1 MTIGTTPK
9 QADPWRGTA
18 AVCEGRV
25 GWQSIWAVLYREGDR
40 LFGDELFADL
50 FAEVGRRSVPPRIVA
65 TVMVLQRLQ
74 GCSDREAV
82 EAFSFDA
89 RWKYACGGL
98 AFDYPSFSHTVLV
111 DMRARLAASARPERI
126 FEVTVAAARQAGLVG
141 VRRVLDSTPLYD
153 AVATMDTVT
162 LLGAAIQG
170 VLKVAGQTLE
180 TQLRGVL
187 ASGEEYAILAK
198 PQIDWDDQV
207 ARAALVDARARDAQ
221 AVLGV
226 LAGRPLTQAMAEAVR
241 LLAAVVGQDLEQA
254 ADGSFRIARKVAADR
269 VISTVDPTPAMATR
283 PAPAALTA
291 TRATPRSTPTAS

>member
-1 MTIGTTPK
+1 MDVILEREWPMTAGTTPK
-9 QADPWRGTA
+9 QADLWAGTA

-25 GWQSIWAVLYREGDR
+25 GEQSIWAVLYREGDR

-50 FAEVGRRSVPPRIVA
+50 FAAVGRRSVPPRIVA

-141 VRRVLDSTPLYD
+141 VRRVLDATPLYD

-162 LLGAAIQG
+162 LLGSAIRG
-170 VLKVAGQTLE
+170 VLKMADEALATE
-180 TQLRGVL
+180 LREML
-187 ASGEEYAILAK
+187 ADAEDYARLAK
-198 PQIDWDDQV
+198 PQIDWDDQA
-207 ARAALVDARARDAQ
+207 ARAALVDARARDAH
-221 AVLGV
+221 AVLE
-226 LAGRPLTQAMAEAVR
+226 LLQGRRLPTAMAQAARLVAV
-241 LLAAVVGQDLEQA
+241 VVGQDLEQA
-254 ADGSFRIARKVAADR
+254 GDGRFQSPAR
-269 VISTVDPTPAMATR
+269 SPPTG
-283 PAPAALTA
+283 
-291 TRATPRSTPTAS
+291 

>member
-1 MTIGTTPK
+1 MTAGTTPK
-9 QADPWRGTA
+9 QVDLWCGTA

-25 GWQSIWAVLYREGDR
+25 GEQSIWAVLYHQDDR

-74 GCSDREAV
+74 GLSDREAV

-98 AFDYPSFSHTVLV
+98 AFDDPGFSHTVLV

-126 FEVTVAAARQAGLVG
+126 FAVTMEAARQAGLVG

-162 LLGAAIQG
+162 LLARPSGAAQG
-170 VLKVAGQTLE
+170 GRGGVGGRAG
-180 TQLRGVL
+180 GCL
-187 ASGEEYAILAK
+187 AVPTTTPAWPSRRSTGTTRRHERRWWMRAPGTPTRCWGPAGPPAAGGGGSGRSA
-198 PQIDWDDQV
+198 
-207 ARAALVDARARDAQ
+207 
-221 AVLGV
+221 
-226 LAGRPLTQAMAEAVR
+226 AGRHRRPRPGAGRRWQLP
-241 LLAAVVGQDLEQA
+241 
-254 ADGSFRIARKVAADR
+254 DR
-269 VISTVDPTPAMATR
+269 P
-283 PAPAALTA
+283 
-291 TRATPRSTPTAS
+291 